1 MKQVVYAWL
10 VHVFTASGIIPAFFA
25 IIAVS
30 QQDYLMVFLML
41 MLAHF
46 IDGVDGTLARRARVT
61 EVLPWMSGKMMDCI
75 IDFST
80 YVIIPAYA
88 MYMAPGF
95 WPDVPLVKEIT
106 IMLVLL
112 VSTLYYGKEGMVSS
126 DYYFVG
132 FPVLWNWV
140 AFYLYYV
147 FILPVWLN
155 VGLLWIFSILHFVPI
170 KYVYPSRTSHLMP
183 LNLTIF
189 FLIVMSSLG
198 VLLISE
204 DVLLW
209 DRWLFPSK
217 VASSLSLFYFV
228 FLGLYISW
236 KKKGEVEEES

>member
-10 VHVFTASGIIPAFFA
+10 VHMFTASGIIPAFFA
-25 IIAVS
+25 IVAVS

-80 YVIIPAYA
+80 YAIIPAYA
-88 MYMAPGF
+88 MYMAQGF
-95 WPDVPLVKEIT
+95 WPNVEGLKEIT

-147 FILPVWLN
+147 FIWPGWAN
-155 VGLLWIFSILHFVPI
+155 VLLIWVCAILHFVPI
-170 KYVYPSRTSHLMP
+170 KYVYPSRSSHLMP
-183 LNLTIF
+183 LNLMVF
-189 FLIVMSSLG
+189 FLLVVGSLG

-209 DRWLFPSK
+209 DHLLFPCK
-217 VASSLSLFYFV
+217 IASTGALFYFV

-236 KKKGEVEEES
+236 TSKDSQEA